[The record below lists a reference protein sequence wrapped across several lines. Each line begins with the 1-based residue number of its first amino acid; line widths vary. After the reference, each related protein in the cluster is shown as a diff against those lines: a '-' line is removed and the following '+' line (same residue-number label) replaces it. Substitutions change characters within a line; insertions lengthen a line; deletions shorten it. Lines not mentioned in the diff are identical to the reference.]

1 MLTLRLQNNLQ
12 AIFLS
17 DINANTLLAM
27 QTKRTPVLARLHPD
41 TRQLLTRAAEEQRR
55 SLSSIIDQCV
65 RDQLQPRYGQLEPR
79 LQRFLMGVKQP

>member
-1 MLTLRLQNNLQ
+1 VLTLGLQNNLQ

-27 QTKRTPVLARLHPD
+27 QTKRTPVLARLHQD

-65 RDQLQPRYGQLEPR
+65 RDQLQPRYGELQPR

>member
-1 MLTLRLQNNLQ
+1 MLTLRSQNNLQ
-12 AIFLS
+12 AMLLG

-27 QTKRTPVLARLHPD
+27 QTKRTPVLARLHAD
-41 TRQLLTRAAEEQRR
+41 TRQLLTRAAEDQRR

>member
-1 MLTLRLQNNLQ
+1 
-12 AIFLS
+12 
-17 DINANTLLAM
+17 M
-27 QTKRTPVLARLHPD
+27 QTKRTPVLARLHAD
-41 TRQLLTRAAEEQRR
+41 TRQLLTRAAEDQRR